1 MTTEKLLNYKTEIS
15 EIVLF
20 AKRINYNIENGIE
33 GLMLL
38 WLQDGLKFQQ
48 FVKDNKADFIRT
60 TKTFI
65 N

>member
-1 MTTEKLLNYKTEIS
+1 MKNTILSNYKSEIS

-33 GLMLL
+33 ELMLL
-38 WLQDGLKFQQ
+38 WLQNGLKFQQ
-48 FVKDNKADFIRT
+48 FVEDNKADFIRT

-65 N
+65 K